1 MLKTLIRAA
10 LLTGARAGEL
20 TSLKREQLDFEV
32 RTIPIGKAKTKAGRG
47 RVIPM
52 NQELLDVLALH
63 ASWFTQEFG
72 VTHPQQYVFPFG
84 SPCPCDPSKLTV
96 EIKTVWNKVRED
108 AGVKCHSH
116 DPRHTCCSDL
126 NEMGVSEAS
135 QPAIFGWSSRKSVER
150 YSHIGTSA
158 RREAMNSLTQKPP
171 KKKQEEPFSVE
182 VPQDLPQDR
191 PPERV
196 M

>member
-20 TSLKREQLDFEV
+20 TSLKREQLDFEG
-32 RTIPIGKAKTKAGRG
+32 RTITIGKAKTKAGSG

-52 NQELLDVLALH
+52 NDELLEVLVLH
-63 ASWFTQEFG
+63 ASWFTKHFG

-84 SPCPCDPSKLTV
+84 SQYPFDPSKPTV
-96 EIKTVWNKVRED
+96 EIKPAWNKVRDD
-108 AGVKCHSH
+108 AGVKCRWH
-116 DPRHTCCSDL
+116 DLRYTCCSDL
-126 NEMGVSEAS
+126 NELGVSEAT
-135 QPAIFGWSSRKSVER
+135 QLAIFGWSSRKMVER
-150 YSHIGTSA
+150 YSHIGIAA
-158 RREAMNSLTQKPP
+158 RREAMNSLTLKPP
-171 KKKQEEPFSVE
+171 KKKQEEPVSVE